1 MVKIFSYL
9 AIKQNKEI
17 WNQVAQLMVNP
28 ELTVKTLQLLIIGKS
43 FSILIQDYQCIMIIF
58 KMYLLK
64 SILKLKII

>member
-28 ELTVKTLQLLIIGKS
+28 ELTVKNITII
-43 FSILIQDYQCIMIIF
+43 YW
-58 KMYLLK
+58 
-64 SILKLKII
+64 